1 MNTLLEISKKI
12 TECSQLDKIEI
23 LISLRAFLLGH
34 EDCPWFI
41 FCKCFEAEELI
52 IKTHAIDY
60 LTFKKQNEANLKRI
74 NLKPIDIFLL
84 PKNKK
89 NIILDHINS
98 VIDDFYPEC
107 VILHDCV
114 RSNPYAEDYLFI
126 YIEEN
131 DNNFSE
137 AIYNLYKMRSI
148 EKKKLIKD
156 ADIPKRIYETSY
168 SISRK
173 NKIIDYWKNTW
184 GLSEKYIDQTIV
196 DQIIL

>member
-1 MNTLLEISKKI
+1 
-12 TECSQLDKIEI
+12 
-23 LISLRAFLLGH
+23 LRAFLLGF

-41 FCKCFEAEELI
+41 FCESFDAEELI
-52 IKTHAIDY
+52 KITHSQSY
-60 LTFKKQNEANLKRI
+60 FSFKKQNEANLKRI

-89 NIILDHINS
+89 NAILDHINS

-114 RSNPYAEDYLFI
+114 RSNPYTEDYLFQ

-131 DNNFSE
+131 DFKFSE
-137 AIYNLYKMRSI
+137 AIYKLYKLRSI
-148 EKKKLIKD
+148 EKTKLVKD
-156 ADIPKRIYETSY
+156 ANIPKRIHETIF

-184 GLSEKYIDQTIV
+184 GLSERYTDQTIV

>member
-23 LISLRAFLLGH
+23 LISLRAFLLGF

-41 FCKCFEAEELI
+41 FCESFDAEELI
-52 IKTHAIDY
+52 KITHSQSY
-60 LTFKKQNEANLKRI
+60 FSFKKQNEANLKKI

-89 NIILDHINS
+89 NAILDHINS

-114 RSNPYAEDYLFI
+114 RSNPYTEDYLFQ

-131 DNNFSE
+131 DFKFSE
-137 AIYNLYKMRSI
+137 AIYKLYKLRSI
-148 EKKKLIKD
+148 EKTKLVKD
-156 ADIPKRIYETSY
+156 ADIPKRIHETIF

-184 GLSEKYIDQTIV
+184 GLSERYTDQTIV

>member
-23 LISLRAFLLGH
+23 LISLRAFLLGF

-41 FCKCFEAEELI
+41 FCESFDAEELI
-52 IKTHAIDY
+52 KITHSQSY
-60 LTFKKQNEANLKRI
+60 FSFKKQNEANLKKI

-89 NIILDHINS
+89 NAILDHINS

-114 RSNPYAEDYLFI
+114 RSNPYTEDYLFQ

-131 DNNFSE
+131 DFKFSE
-137 AIYNLYKMRSI
+137 AIYKLYKLRSI
-148 EKKKLIKD
+148 EKTKLVKD
-156 ADIPKRIYETSY
+156 ANIPKRIHETIF

-184 GLSEKYIDQTIV
+184 GLSERYTDQTIV

>member
-23 LISLRAFLLGH
+23 LISLRAFLLGY

-41 FCKCFEAEELI
+41 FCECFDPEELI
-52 IKTHAIDY
+52 VNTHTLNY
-60 LTFKKQNEANLKRI
+60 LNFKKQNEANLKKI

-89 NIILDHINS
+89 NTILDHINS
-98 VIDDFYPEC
+98 VINDFYPEC
-107 VILHDCV
+107 MVLHDCV
-114 RSNPYAEDYLFI
+114 RSNPYAQDYLFE

-131 DNNFSE
+131 DFKFSE
-137 AIYNLYKMRSI
+137 AIYNLYKIRSI
-148 EKKKLIKD
+148 EKKKLVKD
-156 ADIPKRIYETSY
+156 ANIPKRIHETSF

-184 GLSEKYIDQTIV
+184 GLSEKYTDQTIV

>member
-1 MNTLLEISKKI
+1 VNTLLEISKKI

-23 LISLRAFLLGH
+23 LISLRAFLLGF

-41 FCKCFEAEELI
+41 FCESFDAEELI
-52 IKTHAIDY
+52 KITHSQSY
-60 LTFKKQNEANLKRI
+60 FSFKKQNEANLKKI

-89 NIILDHINS
+89 NAILDHINS

-114 RSNPYAEDYLFI
+114 RSNPYTEDYLFQ

-131 DNNFSE
+131 DFKFSE
-137 AIYNLYKMRSI
+137 AIYKLYKLRSI
-148 EKKKLIKD
+148 EKTKLVKD
-156 ADIPKRIYETSY
+156 ADIPKRIHETIF

-184 GLSEKYIDQTIV
+184 GLSERYTDQTIV

>member
-1 MNTLLEISKKI
+1 VNTLLEISKKI

-23 LISLRAFLLGH
+23 LISLRAFLLGF

-41 FCKCFEAEELI
+41 FCESFDAEELI
-52 IKTHAIDY
+52 KITHSQSY
-60 LTFKKQNEANLKRI
+60 FSFKKQNEANLKRI

-89 NIILDHINS
+89 NAILDHINS

-114 RSNPYAEDYLFI
+114 RSNPYTEDYLFQ

-131 DNNFSE
+131 DFKFSE
-137 AIYNLYKMRSI
+137 AIYKLYKLRSI
-148 EKKKLIKD
+148 EKTKLVKD
-156 ADIPKRIYETSY
+156 ANIPKRIHETIF

-184 GLSEKYIDQTIV
+184 GLSERYTDQTIV

>member
-1 MNTLLEISKKI
+1 MNILFEISKKI

-23 LISLRAFLLGH
+23 LISLRAFLLGC

-41 FCKCFEAEELI
+41 FCECLDPEELLL
-52 IKTHAIDY
+52 KTHKSNY
-60 LTFKKQNEANLKRI
+60 SYFKKYNEANIKKI

-89 NIILDHINS
+89 NTILDHVNS
-98 VIDDFYPEC
+98 VIEDYYPDC
-107 VILHDCV
+107 VMVHDCV
-114 RSNPYAEDYLFI
+114 RTNPYSQDYLFQ

-131 DNNFSE
+131 EHKFSDN
-137 AIYNLYKMRSI
+137 ILVLYRVRSK
-148 EKKKLIKD
+148 EKSKLIKD
-156 ADIPKRIYETSY
+156 ADIPKRIHETSF

-184 GLSEKYIDQTIV
+184 GLTDKYTDQTIV

>member
-23 LISLRAFLLGH
+23 LISLRAFLLGF

-41 FCKCFEAEELI
+41 FCESFDAEELI
-52 IKTHAIDY
+52 KITHSQSY
-60 LTFKKQNEANLKRI
+60 FSFKKQNEANLKRI

-89 NIILDHINS
+89 NAILDHINS

-114 RSNPYAEDYLFI
+114 RSNPYTEDYLFQ

-131 DNNFSE
+131 DFKFSE
-137 AIYNLYKMRSI
+137 AIYKLYKLRSI
-148 EKKKLIKD
+148 EKTKLVKD
-156 ADIPKRIYETSY
+156 ANIPKRIHETIF

-184 GLSEKYIDQTIV
+184 GLSERYTDQTIV